1 MICLMLCAC
10 DGHIK
15 TAHTVTFDGYGILQ
29 FEGQE
34 TTSYSVEVEN
44 GAMIPEESMPEIKN
58 VDTSDSNFLGWFE
71 KGTDRIFDLSSP
83 VEKDMV
89 LQPRWDD
96 YISAAADKGDAY
108 LIVFSEDGLRH
119 WAYTPSVNCILASDI
134 TLEKEWTPV
143 GDEDNPFTGYFGG
156 GDYTISGLSIAGE
169 SRLNGFFGVIGEGGK
184 VHNLRLSDVNI
195 SAMDIS
201 GGIAGKNEGT
211 IVNCQV
217 SGRISSYRPEAEIAD
232 IYTTLME
239 NAPAADENYA
249 ETPAPVLPAEG
260 TGGIAGINTGTISK
274 SSVSAEVYGRN
285 NTGGIAGV
293 NGGDISDCSSGGE
306 IRGVINAA
314 GIVGKNISGGTV
326 ENSDS
331 ESEVNGGMSIG
342 GIAGMNDG
350 GSIAKC
356 TFSGTV
362 DRSGM
367 YVGGLVGCND
377 NGGMIKESGF
387 SGAIV
392 DSYQFVG
399 GVLGLNANGAKAED
413 CFSAGSVEGVSAVG
427 GVAGFNMM
435 DAAIDFC
442 YAVGSIRGDSFT
454 GGLVGNNSG
463 NLISCYFAGEIEG
476 YEATGGAIGIN
487 HTMGKIENCCW
498 FSAADIPGTGEGK
511 AEGINEIGGSY
522 TWTSAIA
529 EMNSESGEYGYEYEL
544 NTGSDASFRPLIIH
558 SI

>member
-1 MICLMLCAC
+1 
-10 DGHIK
+10 
-15 TAHTVTFDGYGILQ
+15 
-29 FEGQE
+29 
-34 TTSYSVEVEN
+34 
-44 GAMIPEESMPEIKN
+44 
-58 VDTSDSNFLGWFE
+58 
-71 KGTDRIFDLSSP
+71 
-83 VEKDMV
+83 
-89 LQPRWDD
+89 
-96 YISAAADKGDAY
+96 
-108 LIVFSEDGLRH
+108 
-119 WAYTPSVNCILASDI
+119 
-134 TLEKEWTPV
+134 
-143 GDEDNPFTGYFGG
+143 
-156 GDYTISGLSIAGE
+156 
-169 SRLNGFFGVIGEGGK
+169 
-184 VHNLRLSDVNI
+184 
-195 SAMDIS
+195 
-201 GGIAGKNEGT
+201 
-211 IVNCQV
+211 
-217 SGRISSYRPEAEIAD
+217 
-232 IYTTLME
+232 
-239 NAPAADENYA
+239 
-249 ETPAPVLPAEG
+249 
-260 TGGIAGINTGTISK
+260 
-274 SSVSAEVYGRN
+274 
-285 NTGGIAGV
+285 
-293 NGGDISDCSSGGE
+293 
-306 IRGVINAA
+306 
-314 GIVGKNISGGTV
+314 
-326 ENSDS
+326 
-331 ESEVNGGMSIG
+331 MSIG